1 MWGTS
6 DKQISFLDE
15 RAALLSPTLDLLVT
29 LKDDRD
35 KTFSVN
41 NDMIDILLLTG
52 KQTNKQFE

>member
-1 MWGTS
+1 MWVTS
-6 DKQISFLDE
+6 EKQISFLDE
-15 RAALLSPTLDLLVT
+15 PAVLLSPTPDLLVT

-41 NDMIDILLLTG
+41 NDMIDILLLMG